1 MRTLRHG
8 TPTEADVHPGQLEK
22 AYEVIHRFV
31 EERRIPGAV
40 IAIGRHGV
48 LIGPR
53 AFGYAAWE
61 PQKVL
66 LSPDAVYDLASVT
79 KVVATTSCALML
91 LERGVWRLDDNVRL
105 FVPEFAHD
113 DVRIRHLLTHTSGLP
128 AWRALYKRAS
138 TPEAMIHAL
147 FRTPLEYPTGTKVV
161 YSCLGYILLGLAI
174 ERISGLTLHE
184 FTQQE
189 LFVPLNMQ
197 DTGYLP
203 DPEHCERATPTEVDP
218 RTGLFKQGIVHD
230 ENACHL
236 GGISGNAGLFSTAA
250 DLAVFCQLYLNLGTY
265 GSARIFSPHTIDL
278 ATQNHT
284 AHLNAARGLGWV
296 VKGQDHF
303 SSAGDLFSPQAY
315 GHTGFTGTSL
325 WIDPVRD
332 LFLVLLTNGVHPKR
346 DASHHIRLRPLVAN
360 AVAAALLR

>member
-1 MRTLRHG
+1 
-8 TPTEADVHPGQLEK
+8 
-22 AYEVIHRFV
+22 
-31 EERRIPGAV
+31 
-40 IAIGRHGV
+40 
-48 LIGPR
+48 
-53 AFGYAAWE
+53 
-61 PQKVL
+61 
-66 LSPDAVYDLASVT
+66 
-79 KVVATTSCALML
+79 
-91 LERGVWRLDDNVRL
+91 
-105 FVPEFAHD
+105 
-113 DVRIRHLLTHTSGLP
+113 
-128 AWRALYKRAS
+128 
-138 TPEAMIHAL
+138 
-147 FRTPLEYPTGTKVV
+147 
-161 YSCLGYILLGLAI
+161 
-174 ERISGLTLHE
+174 
-184 FTQQE
+184 
-189 LFVPLNMQ
+189 MQ